1 VASEKEN
8 SLRIYHIRGDVE
20 EFGLSPGVDFD
31 APLIV

>member
-1 VASEKEN
+1 VASEKED